1 MRVNRSGSAAKN
13 GSTPTALFR
22 RDVSRTPPELW
33 RPPAHTGGTSVRSRG
48 LAAVR
53 RFFDIQEASI
63 WRDLARLLPTASGTV
78 VDVGC
83 GAQPYRRLLADGT
96 RYRGID
102 RADAKARFGYA
113 VADVVYY
120 EGDRW
125 PLEDSVADVVLC
137 TEVLE
142 HVFDSAVFLAEVR
155 RCLRVG
161 GALLL
166 TVPFAA
172 RWHYTPHDYW
182 RFTPSSLA
190 LLLSRAGFSDVRVY
204 QRGNPVTVAAYKTM
218 ALLLPILMPQ
228 TSHVALRL
236 ALLLP
241 GVLAAPVLAA
251 LAAIAQLSLAFDYGD
266 DCLGYT
272 VLATNGP

>member
-1 MRVNRSGSAAKN
+1 M
-13 GSTPTALFR
+13 
-22 RDVSRTPPELW
+22 
-33 RPPAHTGGTSVRSRG
+33 
-48 LAAVR
+48 VR

-83 GAQPYRRLLADGT
+83 GAQPFRRLLPQGT
-96 RYRGID
+96 SYCGID
-102 RADAKARFGYA
+102 RADAKAHFGYA
-113 VADVVYY
+113 VSGVVYY

-142 HVFDSAVFLAEVR
+142 HVFDSAAFLDEAR
-155 RCLRVG
+155 RCLRSD

-182 RFTPSSLA
+182 RFTPSSLT
-190 LLLSRAGFSDVRVY
+190 LLLCRAGFDDVRVY
-204 QRGNPVTVAAYKTM
+204 QRGNPLTVAAYKAM
-218 ALLLPILMPQ
+218 ALLLPIVMPQ
-228 TSHVALRL
+228 TSHTALRVALP
-236 ALLLP
+236 LP
-241 GVLAAPVLAA
+241 GVLAMPVLAG
-251 LAAIAQLSLAFDYGD
+251 LAVLAQLSLSFDYGD

-272 VLATNGP
+272 VLATNGRRGESPDAFSSYA